1 MIYCEDRERA
11 SIIATFGRLA
21 SLEAAQTLLENSLRR
36 GDHEVAIAA
45 SELLVGA
52 LKSGSEAEAVQDFLG
67 MASYLK
73 TTKTVLKR
81 GIPLKVLAKE
91 CTLKDCV
98 SCFYEAICE
107 RISIEKLIQRSR
119 DLVEGLTRER

>member
-1 MIYCEDRERA
+1 MIDVKNQERA

-21 SLEAAQTLLENSLRR
+21 SLEAAHTLLEDSIRR

-67 MASYLK
+67 MASFLK

-81 GIPLKVLAKE
+81 GVPLRVLAKE
-91 CTLKDCV
+91 CKIEDCA
-98 SCFYEAICE
+98 SCFFEAICE
-107 RISIEKLIQRSR
+107 RIGVEQLIEKNRSLIAS
-119 DLVEGLTRER
+119 LTKER